1 MAQKITIDWSNGFH
15 GIMSAPNGSITI
27 GDEAGQ
33 MLPYNLL
40 FGALGSCFYATF
52 LEIVEKKRLTLAGAT
67 MTISGTHREE
77 VPTTLNQVTID
88 VVIYA
93 ANNEEK
99 YLRCI
104 ELAQKYCSI
113 YETVSKV
120 ATITVNVSFKSQ

>member
-15 GIMSAPNGSITI
+15 GILNAPNGSIKI
-27 GDEAGQ
+27 GDESGQ

-52 LEIVEKKRLTLAGAT
+52 IEIVEKKRLTLAGAT
-67 MTISGTHREE
+67 MSISGTHREE
-77 VPTTLNQVTID
+77 VPTTLNQVTINL
-88 VVIYA
+88 VIHA
-93 ANNEEK
+93 TENQEK
-99 YLRCI
+99 YLRSV

-120 ATITVNVSFKSQ
+120 ATITVNVSFKLQ

>member
-1 MAQKITIDWSNGFH
+1 MAQKITIDWNNGFH
-15 GIMSAPNGSITI
+15 GVLKAPNGSITI
-27 GDEAGQ
+27 GGETGQ

-52 LEIVEKKRLTLAGAT
+52 IEIVEKKRLTLAGAT
-67 MTISGTHREE
+67 MSIAGTHREE

-88 VVIYA
+88 LVIHTTE
-93 ANNEEK
+93 NQEK
-99 YLRCI
+99 YLRSV

-113 YETVSKV
+113 YETISKV